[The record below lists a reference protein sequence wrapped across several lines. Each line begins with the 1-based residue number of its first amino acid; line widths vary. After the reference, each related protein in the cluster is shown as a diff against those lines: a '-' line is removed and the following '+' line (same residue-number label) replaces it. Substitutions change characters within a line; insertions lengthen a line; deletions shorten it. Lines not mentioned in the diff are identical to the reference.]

1 MGKNTKTCPPIEQ
14 LLIPSINFLEE
25 ADQQSRGMKEK
36 TNSILHNLKL
46 ILSVEIEIQ
55 TLQFENTIR

>member
-1 MGKNTKTCPPIEQ
+1 MGKNTKICPPIEQ

-36 TNSILHNLKL
+36 TSSILHNLKL